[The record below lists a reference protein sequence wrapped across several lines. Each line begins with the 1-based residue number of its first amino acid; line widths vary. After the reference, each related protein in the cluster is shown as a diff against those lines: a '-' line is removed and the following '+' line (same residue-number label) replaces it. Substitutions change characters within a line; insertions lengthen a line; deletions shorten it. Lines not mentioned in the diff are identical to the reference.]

1 MTPDSEAFTL
11 LGRLE
16 WRHILLIL
24 GILAGARLLSAA
36 VTRGFTGLAERVP
49 GRWRLRVLQFMPVTR
64 FLVAMAAIMLI
75 VPLLIQPT
83 AQSVLALLASV
94 GLALAFVL
102 KDYGS
107 SVVAAMVTVFE
118 HPYQPGDWIAVEG
131 TYGEVRFIGLRAVH
145 LRTPDDTEVIIPHS
159 KLWGTSIFNATTGQR
174 HILCVADFYLHPH
187 HDGARVRAELT
198 QVAST
203 SPYLKPDSPV
213 TVIAAEKPWATHYRL
228 KAYGKE
234 SRDQYQFT
242 TDLTI
247 RGKEALLAI
256 GVKAA
261 LATYAEHHSG
271 SELQK
276 WKG

>member
-1 MTPDSEAFTL
+1 MTTDSEALAL
-11 LGRLE
+11 LARLE
-16 WRHILLIL
+16 WRHVLLIL
-24 GILAGARLLSAA
+24 GILAGARLLSGA
-36 VTRGFTGLAERVP
+36 VTRGFTRLAERVP

-64 FLVAMAAIMLI
+64 FLVAVAAIMLI
-75 VPLLIQPT
+75 VPLLIRPT
-83 AQSVLALLASV
+83 AQNVLALLASV

-131 TYGEVRFIGLRAVH
+131 TYGEVRSIGLRAVH
-145 LRTPDDTEVIIPHS
+145 LLTPDDTEVIIPHS

-174 HILCVADFYLHPH
+174 HVLCVADFYLHPH
-187 HDGARVRAELT
+187 HDAARVRAELT
-198 QVAST
+198 QVAAT
-203 SPYLKPDSPV
+203 SPYLEPESPV
-213 TVIAAEKPWATHYRL
+213 TVIAAEKPWGTHYRL
-228 KAYGKE
+228 KAYAKE
-234 SRDQYQFT
+234 SRDQFQFT

-261 LATYAEHHSG
+261 LATYAERSSG
-271 SELQK
+271 SDLQK
-276 WKG
+276 

>member
-1 MTPDSEAFTL
+1 MTTDSEAFGL
-11 LGRLE
+11 LARLE
-16 WRHILLIL
+16 WQHVFLVL

-36 VTRGFTGLAERVP
+36 VTRGFTRLAEQVP
-49 GRWRLRVLQFMPVTR
+49 DHWRLRVLQFMPVTR
-64 FLVAMAAIMLI
+64 FLVAAAAITLI

-118 HPYQPGDWIAVEG
+118 RPYQPGDWIAVEG

-145 LRTPDDTEVIIPHS
+145 LLTPDETEVIIPHS
-159 KLWGTSIFNATTGQR
+159 KLWGTSIFNATSGQR
-174 HILCVADFYLHPH
+174 HVLCVADFYLHPQ

-198 QVAST
+198 QVASA
-203 SPYLKPDSPV
+203 SPYLKPESPV
-213 TVIAAEKPWATHYRL
+213 TVIAAEKPWGTHYRL
-228 KAYGKE
+228 KAYAKD
-234 SRDQYQFT
+234 SRDQFQFT

-247 RGKEALLAI
+247 RGKEALLAG

-261 LATYAEHHSG
+261 LATYAAGNS
-271 SELQK
+271 
-276 WKG
+276 